1 MLQASDSMGTWM
13 EKRVIQ
19 NWWSLSSGGK
29 YLIKETPNQEKY
41 TFSILLVLFRIMLTA
56 QSNTEI
62 LTAGQ
67 GQLVLDELCTDPCY
81 HFACTAEDLKSA
93 G

>member
-1 MLQASDSMGTWM
+1 MYIFYFVSFISQ
-13 EKRVIQ
+13 
-19 NWWSLSSGGK
+19 
-29 YLIKETPNQEKY
+29 Y
-41 TFSILLVLFRIMLTA
+41 A